1 MKNAN
6 WQTEGNQILIQYWR
20 YKLLGGAGA
29 ARDSDWGGGGGGGIV
44 GIGTLH
50 CQPALYAEFHLI

>member
-20 YKLLGGAGA
+20 YKLRGEQEQPEIPIGEEEVVVGW
-29 ARDSDWGGGGGGGIV
+29 WGLVHCTV
-44 GIGTLH
+44 GRHFMRSFI
-50 CQPALYAEFHLI
+50 